1 METYRRYLLPLLLLL
16 VVMFGTLPVGAAISV
31 QCQGDLDGD
40 AIPDPVYT
48 AETIPDP
55 NPDGILV
62 GDPNP
67 DFDPNVKCM
76 HLSSGDG
83 YITMGDGRPMYM
95 FGFSD
100 VTGIPADNVFID
112 GQLSHEF
119 PAPPIALREGDV
131 FWLTLSNVGMVDRP
145 DLFDP
150 HTVHYHGFPQSSN
163 IYDGLPESGLSIK
176 MGASLTYYYLNN
188 DPGTYMY
195 HCHVEATE
203 HMQMGMLGSLYVD
216 PIQNQT
222 GFGGDPNTIAGK
234 EGGPG
239 PTGYV
244 YNDGDGSTA
253 YDVEFALQ
261 LGGFD
266 SAFHDASVN
275 TQPLPFALMKADYP
289 MINGRGYPD
298 TVAPVG
304 PPAPPEARPLDGF
317 STQKVNALIEAA
329 AGDRVLLRLSNLE
342 VTRYFTLG
350 SPGIPMRVVGKD
362 AKLLRGPDGIDLSYT
377 THSLTFGGG
386 MSYDVILDT
395 TGMSGTHFL
404 YATDLNF
411 LVNGETDD
419 GIGGMLTEI
428 RIAPAP

>member
-16 VVMFGTLPVGAAISV
+16 VVLVGISPVWGAISV
-31 QCQGDLDGD
+31 QCPDDHNGNGIPPTGLNGEVLDQDDVDNVAAGGD
-40 AIPDPVYT
+40 
-48 AETIPDP
+48 
-55 NPDGILV
+55 
-62 GDPNP
+62 
-67 DFDPNVKCM
+67 DPNVQCL

-83 YITMGDGRPMYM
+83 FVKMGDGRDLYM

-100 VTGIPADNVFID
+100 VSRIPQDDVFPTA
-112 GQLSHEF
+112 QLSHEF
-119 PAPPIALREGDV
+119 SAPPIQLRQGDELY
-131 FWLTLSNVGMVDRP
+131 LTLSNVGMVGRP

-163 IYDGLPESGLSIK
+163 IYDGLPESGIAIK

-222 GFGGDPNTIAGK
+222 GYGGDPDTVAGK

-239 PTGYV
+239 PYGYV
-244 YNDGDGSTA
+244 YNDDDGSTA
-253 YDVEFALQ
+253 YDVEFAIQ

-266 SAFHDASVN
+266 SAFHDASGT
-275 TQPLPFALMKADYP
+275 TQPLPFALMKADYA
-289 MINGRGYPD
+289 MLNGRGYPD
-298 TVAPVG
+298 TVAAAGPIAPLEANPLPGKTTTQPV
-304 PPAPPEARPLDGF
+304 
-317 STQKVNALIEAA
+317 SALVEAA
-329 AGDRVLLRLSNLE
+329 SGDRVLLRLSNLE
-342 VTRYFTLG
+342 VTRYFTLA

-362 AKLLRGPDGIDLSYT
+362 ARLLRGPDGIDLSYT

-395 TGMSGTHFL
+395 AGVAAGRYFL

-411 LVNGETDD
+411 LVNNDEPAANGM
-419 GIGGMLTEI
+419 GGMLTEI
-428 RIAPAP
+428 RISAP